1 MRVSLNHAETVN
13 APAEETK
20 QRVLSGIPRVSTQVS
35 MSKFVLQTFHVTD
48 TFLQG
53 VRQKAS
59 IYPEDI
65 NLAKV
70 CGALFWK
77 ICAKVV
83 AYNPWR

>member
-1 MRVSLNHAETVN
+1 MFRLFPGRNRQRFFPDLSLA
-13 APAEETK
+13 
-20 QRVLSGIPRVSTQVS
+20 LSFTQVS

-70 CGALFWK
+70 REPLLSREQYHRG
-77 ICAKVV
+77 
-83 AYNPWR
+83 PSR

>member
-1 MRVSLNHAETVN
+1 MF
-13 APAEETK
+13 
-20 QRVLSGIPRVSTQVS
+20 QVS

-53 VRQKAS
+53 VRHKSS

-70 CGALFWK
+70 CYTSTPPELLYTTTVRRVRGGTATTG
-77 ICAKVV
+77 VSPPPPYV
-83 AYNPWR
+83 

>member
-1 MRVSLNHAETVN
+1 
-13 APAEETK
+13 
-20 QRVLSGIPRVSTQVS
+20 

-77 ICAKVV
+77 ICAKI
-83 AYNPWR
+83 AAIQPMALKLERIAPALGH

>member
-1 MRVSLNHAETVN
+1 
-13 APAEETK
+13 
-20 QRVLSGIPRVSTQVS
+20 

-53 VRQKAS
+53 VRQKSS

-70 CGALFWK
+70 YLSASEF
-77 ICAKVV
+77 
-83 AYNPWR
+83 